1 MSKTQ
6 LLQTFIKQIDGL
18 SERLANS
25 RQETQQLDELVQ
37 SHFRL
42 RQENEQLRKEIDRL
56 HLVIERELNNE

>member
-56 HLVIERELNNE
+56 HLVIERE

>member
-56 HLVIERELNNE
+56 HLVIEKELNDD

>member
-56 HLVIERELNNE
+56 HLVIERELNDD